1 MELIVEESFRE
12 SSRRLSIKNKSSV
25 VQDVINE
32 NELPVIKSQSGSDLK
47 KNE

>member
-12 SSRRLSIKNKSSV
+12 SSGRLSIKNKSSV

-32 NELPVIKSQSGSDLK
+32 NELPVIESQSGSDLK